1 MCRLFPTANINT
13 NTKNSNKM
21 KNLRNFV
28 LAVSVMVGISAIE
41 SEGIY
46 FWIALAMC
54 VVPLAVLGIEE
65 MVRQA
70 KIRKYERAKF
80 RKYERAKANSENID
94 YLTDLV
100 IFGEW
105 EMN

>member
-1 MCRLFPTANINT
+1 
-13 NTKNSNKM
+13 M

-28 LAVSVMVGISAIE
+28 FAVSVMVGISAIE

-54 VVPLAVLGIEE
+54 IVPLAVLGIEE
-65 MVRQA
+65 WNKQ
-70 KIRKYERAKF
+70 K
-80 RKYERAKANSENID
+80 KYERAKANSENLD

-100 IFGEW
+100 MFGEW

>member
-1 MCRLFPTANINT
+1 
-13 NTKNSNKM
+13 M

-28 LAVSVMVGISAIE
+28 FAVSVMVGISAIE

-54 VVPLAVLGIEE
+54 IVPFAVLGIEGLNKSKAYE
-65 MVRQA
+65 EA
-70 KIRKYERAKF
+70 KQK
-80 RKYERAKANSENID
+80 STNID
-94 YLTDLV
+94 YLLDCV
-100 IFGEW
+100 EFGEW

>member
-1 MCRLFPTANINT
+1 
-13 NTKNSNKM
+13 M

-28 LAVSVMVGISAIE
+28 FAVSVMVGISAIE

-46 FWIALAMC
+46 FWIALAM
-54 VVPLAVLGIEE
+54 VIIPFAVLGIEE
-65 MVRQA
+65 LKKQ
-70 KIRKYERAKF
+70 
-80 RKYERAKANSENID
+80 KAYKKALENSRNID

-100 IFGEW
+100 MFGEW

>member
-1 MCRLFPTANINT
+1 
-13 NTKNSNKM
+13 M

-28 LAVSVMVGISAIE
+28 FAVMVMVGISTIE
-41 SEGIY
+41 STGIY

-54 VVPLAVLGIEE
+54 IVPFAVLGIEE
-65 MVRQA
+65 WN
-70 KIRKYERAKF
+70 KRKAYEK
-80 RKYERAKANSENID
+80 AKANSENLD

-100 IFGEW
+100 MFGEW

>member
-1 MCRLFPTANINT
+1 
-13 NTKNSNKM
+13 M

-41 SEGIY
+41 SSGIY
-46 FWIALAMC
+46 FWIALGMTFI
-54 VVPLAVLGIEE
+54 PFAVLGIEE
-65 MVRQA
+65 LN
-70 KIRKYERAKF
+70 KRKAYEK
-80 RKYERAKANSENID
+80 AKANSENID

-100 IFGEW
+100 MFGEW

>member
-1 MCRLFPTANINT
+1 
-13 NTKNSNKM
+13 M
-21 KNLRNFV
+21 KNIRNFL

-54 VVPLAVLGIEE
+54 IVPFAVLGIEE
-65 MVRQA
+65 WNKQ
-70 KIRKYERAKF
+70 KKYERAL
-80 RKYERAKANSENID
+80 ENSRNID

-100 IFGEW
+100 MFGEW